1 MPRVLCFV
9 TICGIVSVAK
19 QPHPPASVEQTEGC
33 PGQAGVMLEVYVENA
48 PQREAQLHNELT
60 VLQQRVRELENAE
73 EAIEELQN
81 TVEELQAAEEELRQ
95 QQDELTETRQQVEV
109 ERERCAALFDLA
121 PDGYLVTDAAGIIQE
136 ANHAAVTLLAASQEV
151 LVGKPLVLWIVKEDR
166 LAFHT
171 QLAHLT
177 QALRVHDWELRL
189 QPQQG
194 SAFPIS
200 ITVVCQSPRNQGP
213 CCTGSCVI

>member
-1 MPRVLCFV
+1 MWKTLP
-9 TICGIVSVAK
+9 
-19 QPHPPASVEQTEGC
+19 
-33 PGQAGVMLEVYVENA
+33 
-48 PQREAQLHNELT
+48 REAQLHNELT
-60 VLQQRVRELENAE
+60 VLQQRLREMENAE
-73 EAIEELQN
+73 EITIEELQN

-95 QQDELTETRQQVEV
+95 QQDELRTRQQVEV
-109 ERERCAALFDLA
+109 ERERYAALFDLA
-121 PDGYLVTDAAGIIQE
+121 PDGYLVTDAAGVIQE
-136 ANHAAVTLLAASQEV
+136 ANCAVALLAVSQEV

-194 SAFPIS
+194 VLSPSALRL
-200 ITVVCQSPRNQGP
+200 VCARALRNQGP